1 VVAMGSRELAS
12 ELGAIMLQKKKTPKK
27 MLFSPLILLIKRVS
41 VQSTI
46 HHILVDI

>member
-1 VVAMGSRELAS
+1 MGSRELAS
-12 ELGAIMLQKKKTPKK
+12 ELGAIMLQKKTPKK
-27 MLFSPLILLIKRVS
+27 MLFPPLILLIKRVS